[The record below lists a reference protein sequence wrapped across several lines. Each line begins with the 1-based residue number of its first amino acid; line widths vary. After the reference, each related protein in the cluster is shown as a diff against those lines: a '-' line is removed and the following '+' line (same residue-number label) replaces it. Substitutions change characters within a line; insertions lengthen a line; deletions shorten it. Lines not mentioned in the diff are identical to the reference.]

1 MRTRRIIFSSLLLVV
16 ATMFNAVFAQS
27 AEEAAK
33 YGQLQEIQLTK
44 AGQLSKFIKKEDPNV
59 KALKLSGEFNAKD
72 WELLYSLPNIA
83 YLDLQEVQN
92 VAKDYKYKDESGTKR
107 ELGIG
112 EGELLLFSSESLKFL
127 AVPHNVTKVSLP
139 NQPKYSLDM
148 LVADCGINFIRHKL
162 TNEKTDREASIK
174 LLDVKISTSDT
185 PSGNDD
191 KELAVLLSMGIDPSS
206 LSAEMKNLGTIMGY
220 LNSLGDKYSGSRPN
234 CRTLYIMGNK
244 KGFRCEKLDPQ
255 EIVIESTGE
264 RILNYY
270 VGDSKVVNLNDYNMI
285 IARAFEGKNIE
296 EVNTGEKI
304 TNIPD
309 NCFWDIRTLKR
320 VIMPAVKTIG
330 TNAFYDC
337 YSLDIVSAPRI
348 THVGKNAF
356 PDHPIREFQYTYK
369 LPANAENLDLSALV
383 WTGVTKI
390 DLTEHQY
397 APDLILPRGGK
408 EDQYMKKQVE
418 FIIPANA
425 YKHRYNVGNWK
436 EMHVIEEGAKDTYT
450 FQLDSIGS
458 LRNYINDDNA
468 INVQS
473 LTLTGV
479 MDETDF
485 EVIRKCKNLKYLDLT
500 HCFTFQSAQN
510 AKADYEANVFMLQLY
525 SLAFSADRQKKEQQY
540 EHYEA
545 TTEEVQAARIRENWL
560 KGLGVDD
567 ITSEDIDAMFGNR
580 KVIYRETCWLPKYA
594 LTGLYRLE
602 ELKLPLM
609 LLQIKETDLFYGRDE
624 YDKKSLRK
632 VHLSED
638 LTYLGREIFEG
649 ATNLTEINFP
659 DSLQYIGISCF
670 RKSGL
675 KKVDLSKTK
684 IKYLGDSAPK
694 DATNMLYTDA
704 FADCQLQEFHSPVGM
719 QYTTQ
724 WYDGSSLLLY
734 WWSNEAIIYMN
745 IPEPFCKAGSFST
758 YKELHIP
765 RGQKAA
771 WRGYS
776 NLIDDIDLDK

>member
-1 MRTRRIIFSSLLLVV
+1 MKKFFLSLLLLVT
-16 ATMFNAVFAQS
+16 ATFVCEVFAQS

-83 YLDLQEVQN
+83 YLDLQEVHN

-139 NQPKYSLDM
+139 NKPKYSLDM
-148 LVADCGINFIRHKL
+148 LVADCEIDFIRHKL

-185 PSGNDD
+185 PIKGRNTISNY
-191 KELAVLLSMGIDPSS
+191 ISS
-206 LSAEMKNLGTIMGY
+206 LGRER
-220 LNSLGDKYSGSRPN
+220 KYRDTYHLD
-234 CRTLYIMGNK
+234 CRTLYIAGNK
-244 KGFRCEKLDPQ
+244 QYCNCKELIPQ
-255 EIVIESTGE
+255 EIVVESSGE
-264 RILNYY
+264 KALNYY
-270 VGDSKVVNLNDYNMI
+270 TGDSKIVNLNDYSII
-285 IARAFEGKNIE
+285 IAYAFYEKNIE
-296 EVNTGEKI
+296 EINTGEKI
-304 TNIPD
+304 TIIPD
-309 NCFWDIRTLKR
+309 FCFYDLRTLKR

-330 TNAFYDC
+330 TQAFYDC
-337 YSLDIVSAPRI
+337 YSLDIVSAPLVTR
-348 THVGKNAF
+348 VGKYAF
-356 PDHPIREFQYTYK
+356 PEHPIREFQYTYK

-397 APDLILPRGGK
+397 APDLILPKGGK

-458 LRNYINDDNA
+458 LRNYISDDNA

-473 LTLTGV
+473 LTLKGV

-540 EHYEA
+540 AHYEA
-545 TTEEVQAARIRENWL
+545 STEEVQAARIRENWL

-771 WRGYS
+771 WRGYP
-776 NLIDDIDLDK
+776 NLIDDIDL